1 MQPKLLA
8 LEGPLRGRTFN
19 LGDDEV
25 SIGRVAGAT
34 IIIDHK
40 SVSRRHCL
48 FRPEGD
54 SVRLLDAQ
62 SRNGTAVNGERV
74 DECVLNHGD
83 RIEVGNSTFIFL
95 ARDEDV
101 SSLMGDVRLTDGGF
115 DSARSVELGQG
126 DTFYLHPETVFTGAA
141 DARMLRNF
149 GLLLKLSSAL
159 QSSPHLAQLEEQAL
173 HLIMEAIPAGA
184 AAILLT
190 GSRPDQ
196 FLSTY
201 GKMRSGSDTVT
212 VSRSVVAHVLN
223 GRKALLTNDAPAAM
237 PGSETVI
244 QSEAR
249 SLLCVPLV
257 SGDRA
262 FGAVYLSSLDGQPSF
277 DETHLQLL
285 TAMAAMLA
293 LPLEAARR
301 LDWLET
307 ENQRLHSDL
316 DADFRMI
323 GNSDRMKAIHK
334 FIARAGASDS
344 TVLIRG
350 ESGTGKELIARAL
363 HRASRRSEAPF
374 VAINCAVLKS
384 DLLESD
390 LFGHEKGAFT
400 SAIAQKKGK
409 FEIADGGTLFLD
421 EIAELAPE
429 LQAKLL
435 RVLQE
440 REFERLGGTRP
451 IRVDVRVLAATD
463 RDLEE
468 EMRVGKFRQELYYR
482 LNVVSVESPALRH
495 RPEDIP
501 DLARYFAARY
511 ATRYN
516 SPIRGVS
523 AEAEDCL
530 CRYSWPGN
538 VRELQNAIERAVVL
552 GESDMILPD
561 DLPESIVEVRGLP
574 PNSPMNFH
582 GAVREAKRRLINEAL
597 EQAKGNHAEAARLLG
612 INRTYLHRL
621 IRNLQLE
628 SER

>member
-1 MQPKLLA
+1 
-8 LEGPLRGRTFN
+8 
-19 LGDDEV
+19 
-25 SIGRVAGAT
+25 
-34 IIIDHK
+34 
-40 SVSRRHCL
+40 
-48 FRPEGD
+48 
-54 SVRLLDAQ
+54 
-62 SRNGTAVNGERV
+62 
-74 DECVLNHGD
+74 
-83 RIEVGNSTFIFL
+83 
-95 ARDEDV
+95 
-101 SSLMGDVRLTDGGF
+101 
-115 DSARSVELGQG
+115 
-126 DTFYLHPETVFTGAA
+126 
-141 DARMLRNF
+141 
-149 GLLLKLSSAL
+149 
-159 QSSPHLAQLEEQAL
+159 
-173 HLIMEAIPAGA
+173 
-184 AAILLT
+184 
-190 GSRPDQ
+190 
-196 FLSTY
+196 
-201 GKMRSGSDTVT
+201 
-212 VSRSVVAHVLN
+212 
-223 GRKALLTNDAPAAM
+223 
-237 PGSETVI
+237 
-244 QSEAR
+244 
-249 SLLCVPLV
+249 
-257 SGDRA
+257 
-262 FGAVYLSSLDGQPSF
+262 
-277 DETHLQLL
+277 
-285 TAMAAMLA
+285 
-293 LPLEAARR
+293 
-301 LDWLET
+301 
-307 ENQRLHSDL
+307 
-316 DADFRMI
+316 MI